1 MRNRSTNLLYPALI
15 FVIFLNASHAA
26 DTPSNMGDPPLEQ
39 ARQFISSKDWPG
51 ALEHLQSALRQ
62 QPDWE
67 SNADFHNL
75 MGFVL
80 RHLPVPDMERV
91 FHHYERALTLDP
103 DHRQAREY
111 LGEAW
116 LMVGR
121 QDKALEQL
129 KAIEHL
135 CGSTACD
142 EWKDLHEAMERQRR

>member
-1 MRNRSTNLLYPALI
+1 M
-15 FVIFLNASHAA
+15 
-26 DTPSNMGDPPLEQ
+26 
-39 ARQFISSKDWPG
+39 
-51 ALEHLQSALRQ
+51 QSAWRQ

-91 FHHYERALTLDP
+91 FHHYERALALDP

-121 QDKALEQL
+121 QDKALEQR